1 MLLYEQIM
9 TCDHLEIAL
18 ENEIL
23 VIDPANAQEV
33 STGRKWT
40 GVKSTYLMAYE
51 PQNTDMQVI

>member
-23 VIDPANAQEV
+23 EIDPPNAQEV
-33 STGRKWT
+33 STGRKWIEVNVFD
-40 GVKSTYLMAYE
+40 GV
-51 PQNTDMQVI
+51 